1 MLRKLLAAVL
11 LAFTLPSA
19 ASADTK
25 TFTDVAPTFW
35 AADEIHELA
44 ELGALNGY
52 PNGRFYPNNL
62 LTRAQSAKVL
72 HELTNPQQAPSDFRT
87 QFTDATSNHWAYG
100 YIRDLTHSGVFRN
113 AELFRPEENLSR
125 AQMAK
130 IIVESFDIITDD
142 NDLSFF
148 VDTPA
153 GEFHT
158 YITTIAELGITTGRA
173 NSRFDP
179 NGPVTRAQFAA
190 FSSRALEFDRKRDAG
205 EIVYDKESEQ
215 YIDLTDASPNP
226 PSPQEEISQQ
236 TIVLVNAEREA
247 RGIAP
252 LTADPALSAM
262 AQLKSEDMAQNNYFE
277 HESPTYG
284 QVWDMAAMFDYSFTR
299 IGENIAWNQQ
309 SAREVVTAWMNSEGH
324 RANILDPRFTH
335 IGAGF
340 AKNAEGEL
348 YWTHHFSRK

>member
-1 MLRKLLAAVL
+1 MLKRLLAAIL
-11 LAFTLPSA
+11 LAFTIPSA

-25 TFTDVAPTFW
+25 SFTDVGPSFW
-35 AADEIHELA
+35 ASAEIQELTQ
-44 ELGALNGY
+44 LGALKGY
-52 PNGRFYPNNL
+52 PDGRFYPNNL

-72 HELTNPQQAPSDFRT
+72 HELTNPQQAPQGFRT
-87 QFTDATSNHWAYG
+87 QFTDATPNHWAYG

-113 AELFRPEENLSR
+113 AESFRPEENLSR

-148 VDTPA
+148 ADTPS

-173 NSRFDP
+173 NSRFEP
-179 NGPVTRAQFAA
+179 NGKVSRAQFAVFA
-190 FSSRALEFDRKRDAG
+190 SRALEFDRKRDSG
-205 EIVYDKESEQ
+205 EIVYDEESEQ
-215 YIDLTDASPNP
+215 YVDLTDASPNP
-226 PSPQEEISQQ
+226 PSPQDEISRQ
-236 TIVLVNAEREA
+236 TIDLVNAEREA
-247 RGIAP
+247 RGISP
-252 LTADPALSAM
+252 LTADPALSMM

-284 QVWDMAAMFDYSFTR
+284 QVWDMAVMFDYPFTR

-309 SAREVVTAWMNSEGH
+309 SAKEVVTDWMNSQGH
-324 RANILDPRFTH
+324 RENILDPRYTH

-340 AKNAEGEL
+340 AKNAEGET